1 MRELLRRLKYFWH
14 RCRNGDDL
22 AEEMAFHREMVERD
36 LRVRGAHGAD
46 ARVEATRALGNE
58 LSARARAR
66 DEWIAPWIQEVM
78 QDVRFAAR
86 LLMRDRAFATTVVVV
101 LGLGIG
107 VNNIFFTVAYAHT
120 LRGLPIDRAERVVH
134 ISTLDD
140 RGTDRPLSLST
151 FAELQRSGLRFTA
164 IAAFHN
170 APLILGDERRAP
182 DRVDGAYV
190 SARAFG
196 LLGVKS
202 IVGRSFTADDDRA
215 GAPMVVML
223 GNAAWQSRYGGE
235 SAVVGRSILVNGLPA
250 SVIGIVPD
258 RSGFPSTA
266 AAWLPLA
273 HVAETTSNAP
283 TVQVFGRVRDEVD
296 LVDARSEIEAIIE
309 RALQQSAAPGPG
321 VRARVVP
328 INQRYFGRLE
338 GPWLAFLSA
347 SLLIV
352 AIAAANVANLM
363 LGRAAGR
370 SREMAV
376 RTSLGA
382 SRLRIG
388 RQLLIEGSVLAAL
401 GGGAGLAIAFVGI
414 RLFKAAVPE
423 ALLPYWFDY
432 HFDSRTVAALVG
444 VSLSTLLVFA
454 LAPALHGS
462 KADVNLVLKDS
473 GKTSIGRRT
482 TAWWTSA
489 FLAAELAL
497 TVVLLANLIL
507 GLRLGGPELPSDT
520 VIETQDILTA
530 AITLPAGSIR
540 PPRSARSCTSVLK
553 SVCESCPGCRLQR
566 SRPRCPDEAPQ
577 SGCSIWRDAHSTAT
591 NLRQGCGPWR

>member
-1 MRELLRRLKYFWH
+1 
-14 RCRNGDDL
+14 
-22 AEEMAFHREMVERD
+22 ERD
-36 LRVRGAHGAD
+36 LRVRGARGAD

-66 DEWIAPWIQEVM
+66 DEWIAPWIQDVM

-202 IVGRSFTADDDRA
+202 ILGRSFTADDDRA

-266 AAWLPLA
+266 GAWLPLA
-273 HVAETTSNAP
+273 HVAETTANAP

-309 RALQQSAAPGPG
+309 RALQPPATAA
-321 VRARVVP
+321 
-328 INQRYFGRLE
+328 
-338 GPWLAFLSA
+338 
-347 SLLIV
+347 LIV
-352 AIAAANVANLM
+352 
-363 LGRAAGR
+363 
-370 SREMAV
+370 
-376 RTSLGA
+376 
-382 SRLRIG
+382 
-388 RQLLIEGSVLAAL
+388 
-401 GGGAGLAIAFVGI
+401 
-414 RLFKAAVPE
+414 
-423 ALLPYWFDY
+423 
-432 HFDSRTVAALVG
+432 
-444 VSLSTLLVFA
+444 
-454 LAPALHGS
+454 
-462 KADVNLVLKDS
+462 
-473 GKTSIGRRT
+473 RT
-482 TAWWTSA
+482 TADARVTEA
-489 FLAAELAL
+489 VLRGELLAL
-497 TVVLLANLIL
+497 DAGLPLYRLATMAAVIDEAEWGVRMSVVLVHILTLLAL
-507 GLRLGGPELPSDT
+507 GLSGVGLYAVTAYAVGQR
-520 VIETQDILTA
+520 TQEIGLRVA
-530 AITLPAGSIR
+530 L
-540 PPRSARSCTSVLK
+540 SARSQQVRRLIFGRALAQMALGLGLGILGALGWDRAFADGQPDVSVSDPASL
-553 SVCESCPGCRLQR
+553 VMVAAVLVAVMCVACFVPARRATRLD
-566 SRPRCPDEAPQ
+566 PIVA
-577 SGCSIWRDAHSTAT
+577 
-591 NLRQGCGPWR
+591 LRHE